1 MKSIFTAKDRQ
12 PDDHAL
18 QDALRD
24 TYALWHQLKAHVMAS
39 YPAATEQWTYSS
51 HGWSFRLSDKK
62 RVIIYLLPRDGYFKA
77 AFVFGQ
83 KATDTIM
90 DSPVA
95 SAIKDELNAAKVYA
109 EGRGIRVAITDA
121 TLISDMQTLIAIKLA
136 N

>member
-1 MKSIFTAKDRQ
+1 MKSIFTAKDKQ

-24 TYALWHQLKAHVMAS
+24 TYALWLQLKAHVMAS
-39 YPAATEQWTYSS
+39 YPAATEQWSYSF

-90 DSPVA
+90 DSAVA

-109 EGRGIRVAITDA
+109 EGRGIRVAMTDA
-121 TLISDMQTLIAIKLA
+121 TLISDIQILIAIKLA